1 MVQKDHAVENEN
13 SSSEDEDDEDLVA
26 GIFQTRKNK
35 LKKSKNA
42 LFHSRDCSKVGIE
55 KDAIDVALDE
65 IRELIKDCFVTGKW
79 AEGED
84 AEALLKDYEGKIFNV
99 FFYYLE
105 YSLFLIIFNR
115 GGIACIVS
123 VFKNQKCDINSRERE
138 GFPFL
143 LKIV

>member
-1 MVQKDHAVENEN
+1 MIIFLSFSFTCFNKDHAVENEN
-13 SSSEDEDDEDLVA
+13 SSDDEDNEDLVA

-42 LFHSRDCSKVGIE
+42 LLHSRDCSKVGIE

-84 AEALLKDYEGKIFNV
+84 AEALLKDDEGGK
-99 FFYYLE
+99 L
-105 YSLFLIIFNR
+105 
-115 GGIACIVS
+115 
-123 VFKNQKCDINSRERE
+123 
-138 GFPFL
+138 
-143 LKIV
+143 